1 MSKVVFLHILTME
14 VMFMYEVYTVKS
26 GDTLSSISS
35 YYGMNENELRRI
47 NGFSPIDEVVASSLI
62 VVPVRGKRNYQYYT
76 VKKGDSIYEIA
87 KNKGIDYHLL
97 LQLNGLEKDDYI
109 YPNQSLML
117 PADDVSLYLVKEN
130 ETLNDILKKF
140 NVSIEELMKGNEK
153 IYLRE
158 GQLLGFSKK

>member
-1 MSKVVFLHILTME
+1 M
-14 VMFMYEVYTVKS
+14 
-26 GDTLSSISS
+26 
-35 YYGMNENELRRI
+35 
-47 NGFSPIDEVVASSLI
+47 
-62 VVPVRGKRNYQYYT
+62 
-76 VKKGDSIYEIA
+76 
-87 KNKGIDYHLL
+87 

-140 NVSIEELMKGNEK
+140 NVSIEELMNGNEK

-158 GQLLGFSKK
+158 GQLLGFLKK

>member
-1 MSKVVFLHILTME
+1 M
-14 VMFMYEVYTVKS
+14 
-26 GDTLSSISS
+26 
-35 YYGMNENELRRI
+35 
-47 NGFSPIDEVVASSLI
+47 
-62 VVPVRGKRNYQYYT
+62 
-76 VKKGDSIYEIA
+76 
-87 KNKGIDYHLL
+87 L

-140 NVSIEELMKGNEK
+140 NVSIEELMNGNEK